1 MKFFQFHLFCLVSM
15 ALENDIFQKCTMYQ
29 EILVSSNTFLSV
41 WKYDFYR
48 YVITR
53 LGKTEHETILW
64 PNSFVLKSRELI
76 DFKQHLIRV
85 FITPRK
91 HNTVRENKT
100 PQKIKENYANFK
112 QVKWRD
118 FFTEKQ
124 YYSVLKSSAELSKK
138 GALCL
143 RAKPITPFKSIQ
155 IKKIFLDLKS
165 LI

>member
-1 MKFFQFHLFCLVSM
+1 MQRLLEQCWKDQNDMKFFQFHLFCLVSM

-76 DFKQHLIRV
+76 DFKQHLIRI

-91 HNTVRENKT
+91 HNTVRENNSPPKNKRKLCKFQT
-100 PQKIKENYANFK
+100 SKMEG
-112 QVKWRD
+112 
-118 FFTEKQ
+118 FFYREAI
-124 YYSVLKSSAELSKK
+124 LF
-138 GALCL
+138 C
-143 RAKPITPFKSIQ
+143 I
-155 IKKIFLDLKS
+155 KIFYRIVKERSTLS
-165 LI
+165 QS